1 MACKPGAPR
10 TFGRHTIGQV
20 KTRVKLCGI
29 TSQDDARLAVEAGA
43 WAIGMIFADVSP
55 RQVEVATA
63 AEIGAAMRRKVE
75 VAGVFVNSPLDQV
88 VELADLCSLSMVQLH
103 GDEGPTFCA
112 EVAHRT
118 GLKVVKAARVR
129 DKASVQALRAFRV
142 AVDFHLLDAYA
153 EAARGGTGVTFP
165 WALAKERGAGPPVI
179 LSGGIT
185 PENVAEAIAG
195 VSPFAVDS
203 ASGTEASPGVKDP
216 AKVTALM
223 RAVEQASLAAA

>member
-1 MACKPGAPR
+1 
-10 TFGRHTIGQV
+10 V

-29 TSQDDARLAVEAGA
+29 TSLDDAKLAVEVGA

-55 RQVEVATA
+55 RRVDVAAA
-63 AEIGAAMRRKVE
+63 AEIGAAKRRKVE
-75 VAGVFVNSPLDQV
+75 VAGVFVNTPLDQV
-88 VELADLCSLSMVQLH
+88 VEIADLASLSMVQLH

-142 AVDFHLLDAYA
+142 AVDFHLLDAYV
-153 EAARGGTGVTFP
+153 EGMPGGTGRAFP
-165 WALAKERGAGPPVI
+165 WELARERGAGPPVI

-185 PENVAEAIAG
+185 PDNVAEAIAG
-195 VSPFAVDS
+195 VHPFAVDT

-216 AKVTALM
+216 ARVTALM